1 MMRKASGIITEE
13 ASLTSHAAVI
23 GLRLGVPVI
32 IDFKEATANIREGAI
47 ITVDAEKGQVYSG
60 LVTSNNNGNK

>member
-1 MMRKASGIITEE
+1 M
-13 ASLTSHAAVI
+13 
-23 GLRLGVPVI
+23 LRLGVPVI